1 MKLRIYLVLLV
12 GLMCGCNHVH
22 VVPDSLPRGAKVYAE
37 RGGYSMRRLIKEHLT
52 ERGYVVSV
60 GRASGNKNVAEDVD
74 LDTYI
79 VPNDVQ
85 YVVTVKERQEV
96 LRPLWCVF
104 NGFWMWR
111 FNVSIANQ
119 KTGEELLSWFGYG
132 CANSS
137 ERMLEKLLDT
147 LEK

>member
-1 MKLRIYLVLLV
+1 MKNKCVLILLGV
-12 GLMCGCNHVH
+12 VLCGCNHVH

-96 LRPLWCVF
+96 LRPLWCAF